1 MSSGNVDFEMQ
12 NTEFRVTSDE
22 PVAVITINVAASLGS
37 KQAILMYMN
46 RAPGTYA
53 VASNPDP
60 DGGVRGPMAFQFA
73 KGCMGIDTN
82 AGTLFMNSNASAPSW
97 TAQV

>member
-1 MSSGNVDFEMQ
+1 MPSGNIDFEMQ
-12 NTEFRVTSDE
+12 NTEFRKTSND

-97 TAQV
+97 TGQV